1 MAELFNGAQALQPVS
16 ERDALHKALAKI
28 AARSRGDIKS
38 LRSAWP
44 KFNDAFCDGLEWRT
58 ITVVGARP
66 GTGKTLF
73 MEQLISDIIQNNA
86 DQRFRVLKFQMEMVE
101 ETSGVR
107 KLSLNTG
114 ADYNTLM
121 SKGKKIAKD
130 LFEKCKQYY
139 DNTAHKDI
147 IDVVYDACTVDE
159 MCATVH
165 YQMQKHSK
173 MIVDADGNQK
183 TEYTNMLVAIDHSA
197 LFKNGKGQKD
207 KFEMLGALGEA
218 LTMLKKKYPVAFVV
232 LSQLNRNIDDP
243 KRAVDAD
250 YGNYVLDSD
259 IYGSDALLQHAD
271 VVLGINKPSLRKIR
285 QYGPDRY
292 IINDEDILVFHFLKS
307 RNGTTRISF
316 FKLDR
321 EVMRII
327 EIPTPACATKK
338 VSTQ

>member
-321 EVMRII
+321 DVMRII

>member
-1 MAELFNGAQALQPVS
+1 MADLFNGARPLIPVS
-16 ERDALHKALAKI
+16 ERQALEKALLKMK
-28 AARSRGDIKS
+28 ARRNGDVKS
-38 LRSAWP
+38 LKSAWP

-73 MEQLISDIIQNNA
+73 MEQLISDIIENNP
-86 DQRFRVLKFQMEMVE
+86 DQKFRILKFQMEMVD

-107 KLSLNTG
+107 KFSLKTG

-121 SKGKKIAKD
+121 SKGEQVDKSVYD
-130 LFEKCKQYY
+130 KCVEYY
-139 DNTAHKDI
+139 HSTSSKDI
-147 IDVVYDACTVDE
+147 VDVVYDACTVDE
-159 MCATVH
+159 MCATIH
-165 YQMQKHSK
+165 YAMEKHK
-173 MIVDADGNQK
+173 HPDGTYQ
-183 TEYTNMLVAIDHSA
+183 NMLVGIDHSA
-197 LFKNGKGQKD
+197 LFKKAKTEKD

-218 LTMLKKKYPVAFVV
+218 LTMMKKHYPVAFLV

-243 KRAVDAD
+243 KRSEEGT

-271 VVLGINKPSLRKIR
+271 VVMGINKPSIRKIR
-285 QYGPDRY
+285 QYGPEKF
-292 IINDEDILVFHFLKS
+292 IINDTDILVFHFLKS

-321 EVMRII
+321 VTMRIVEI
-327 EIPTPACATKK
+327 ETPPSAMKQK
-338 VSTQ
+338 LSVN

>member
-121 SKGKKIAKD
+121 SKGKKIDKD

>member
-1 MAELFNGAQALQPVS
+1 MSHLFNGARALLPVT
-16 ERDALHKALAKI
+16 ERHAIEKAIHKIK
-28 AARSRGDIKS
+28 ARRQGQVRS

-73 MEQLISDIIQNNA
+73 MEQLISDIIAFNK
-86 DQRFRVLKFQMEMVE
+86 DQEFRVLKFQMEMVD

-121 SKGKKIAKD
+121 SKGGQLVDRDIYEQCVA
-130 LFEKCKQYY
+130 YY
-139 DNTAHKDI
+139 NSTKANDFIN
-147 IDVVYDACTVDE
+147 VVYDACTVDE
-159 MCATVH
+159 MCATIH
-165 YQMQKHSK
+165 YEMEKYK
-173 MIVDADGNQK
+173 NEDG
-183 TEYTNMLVAIDHSA
+183 TFPNMLVAIDHSA
-197 LFKNGKGQKD
+197 LFKVGKGQKD
-207 KFEMLGALGEA
+207 KFEMLGSLGEA
-218 LTMLKKKYPVAFVV
+218 LTMMKKKYPVAFIV

-243 KRAVDAD
+243 KRQEEGS

-271 VVLGINKPSLRKIR
+271 VVMGINKPSIRKIR
-285 QYGPDRY
+285 FYGPDKF
-292 IINDEDILVFHFLKS
+292 IIEDEDVLVFHFLKS

-321 EVMRII
+321 NVMRII
-327 EIPTPACATKK
+327 EIPTPPTAVKTKMK
-338 VSTQ
+338 I

>member
-1 MAELFNGAQALQPVS
+1 MAELFNGAQPLQPVS
-16 ERDALHKALAKI
+16 ERNALYKALGKM

-73 MEQLISDIIQNNA
+73 MEQLISDIIEMNR
-86 DQRFRVLKFQMEMVE
+86 DQRFRVLKFQMEMVD
-101 ETSGVR
+101 ETSGIR
-107 KLSLNTG
+107 KFSLNTG

-121 SKGKKIAKD
+121 SKGKKIDKD
-130 LFEKCKQYY
+130 LFDKCKQYY
-139 DNTAHKDI
+139 QSTAHKDI
-147 IDVVYDACTVDE
+147 IDVVYDACTIDE
-159 MCATVH
+159 MCATIH
-165 YQMQKHSK
+165 YQMEKHSR
-173 MIVDADGNQK
+173 MIVDEEGK
-183 TEYTNMLVAIDHSA
+183 EKKEYTNMLVAIDHSA

-218 LTMLKKKYPVAFVV
+218 LTMLKKRYPVAFVV

-243 KRAVDAD
+243 KRAVEAD

-321 EVMRII
+321 EQMRIV

>member
-1 MAELFNGAQALQPVS
+1 
-16 ERDALHKALAKI
+16 
-28 AARSRGDIKS
+28 
-38 LRSAWP
+38 
-44 KFNDAFCDGLEWRT
+44 
-58 ITVVGARP
+58 
-66 GTGKTLF
+66 
-73 MEQLISDIIQNNA
+73 
-86 DQRFRVLKFQMEMVE
+86 
-101 ETSGVR
+101 
-107 KLSLNTG
+107 
-114 ADYNTLM
+114 
-121 SKGKKIAKD
+121 
-130 LFEKCKQYY
+130 
-139 DNTAHKDI
+139 
-147 IDVVYDACTVDE
+147 
-159 MCATVH
+159 
-165 YQMQKHSK
+165 MQ
-173 MIVDADGNQK
+173 I
-183 TEYTNMLVAIDHSA
+183 
-197 LFKNGKGQKD
+197 
-207 KFEMLGALGEA
+207 
-218 LTMLKKKYPVAFVV
+218 LKKKYPVAFVV

>member
-16 ERDALHKALAKI
+16 ERDALKKALAKI

-38 LRSAWP
+38 LKSAWP

-73 MEQLISDIIQNNA
+73 MEQLISDIIENNT
-86 DQRFRVLKFQMEMVE
+86 DQEFRVLKFQMEMVD
-101 ETSGVR
+101 ETSGIR

-121 SKGKKIAKD
+121 SKGQKIDKN
-130 LFEKCKQYY
+130 LFNKCLHYY
-139 DNTAHKDI
+139 DATETTDI
-147 IDVVYDACTVDE
+147 VDVVYDACTVDE
-159 MCATVH
+159 MCATIR
-165 YQMQKHSK
+165 YQMEKHRK
-173 MIVDADGNQK
+173 TDGSF
-183 TEYTNMLVAIDHSA
+183 TNMLVAIDHSA

-218 LTMLKKKYPVAFVV
+218 LTMLKKRYPVAFVV

-243 KRAVDAD
+243 KRAIDGD

-271 VVLGINKPSLRKIR
+271 VVLGINKPSIRKIR

-292 IINDEDILVFHFLKS
+292 IIADEDILVFHFLKS

-321 EVMRII
+321 GAMRIV
-327 EIPTPACATKK
+327 EIPTPACAMKK

>member
-1 MAELFNGAQALQPVS
+1 MAELFNGAQPLQPVS
-16 ERDALHKALAKI
+16 ERDALYKALAKM

-73 MEQLISDIIQNNA
+73 MEQLISDIIEMNR
-86 DQRFRVLKFQMEMVE
+86 DQRFRILKFQMEMVD
-101 ETSGVR
+101 ETSGIR
-107 KLSLNTG
+107 KFSLNTG

-121 SKGKKIAKD
+121 SKGKKIDKALYAKCQD
-130 LFEKCKQYY
+130 YY

-159 MCATVH
+159 MCATIH

-173 MIVDADGNQK
+173 LTVDADSNQK
-183 TEYTNMLVAIDHSA
+183 REYTNMLVAIDHSA

-243 KRAVDAD
+243 KRALDGD

-321 EVMRII
+321 EQMRIV